1 MFKHYLRV
9 RYGECDAQKVV
20 FNSRYA
26 DYVDVSVNEFLRAA
40 GLEGEMVHGP
50 YDFQLVKQTVE
61 WKGSARFDD
70 VLEISISAQRLGNTS
85 FTLGAEVRKAGSP
98 LLIAAVETVYVLV
111 DAKTLEKLTI
121 PDHLRTAL
129 GAGAAGVTTDHA
141 GYFPRA
147 DGHQTQKNQSCN

>member
-61 WKGSARFDD
+61 WKGPARFDD
-70 VLEISISAQRLGNTS
+70 VLEISVSALRLGNTS
-85 FTLGAEVRKAGSP
+85 FTLGAEVRKADNPS
-98 LLIAAVETVYVLV
+98 LIAAVETVYVLV
-111 DAKTLEKLTI
+111 DAKTMEKLTI
-121 PDHLRTAL
+121 PDHVRSAL
-129 GAGAAGVTTDHA
+129 AAGAAGVSTDHA
-141 GYFPRA
+141 GYFPRGGPA
-147 DGHQTQKNQSCN
+147 SAAKKQSGN

>member
-1 MFKHYLRV
+1 MFRHYLRV

-26 DYVDVSVNEFLRAA
+26 DYVDVAVNEFLRAA

-50 YDFQLVKQTVE
+50 YDFQLVKQTME

-70 VLEISISAQRLGNTS
+70 VLELSVAARRLGNTS

-98 LLIAAVETVYVLV
+98 SLIAAVETVYVLV
-111 DAKTLEKLTI
+111 DAKTLEKVAI
-121 PDHLRTAL
+121 PDHLRAAL
-129 GAGAAGVTTDHA
+129 AAGAADVTTDHA
-141 GYFPRA
+141 AYFPR
-147 DGHQTQKNQSCN
+147 GGGV